1 VDTQFTATISQLQ
14 YTAGRD
20 PEYGQARGLG
30 SQEMNTELETQEL
43 KLRRGKAVKTAL
55 VLGFIALAIFA
66 AFIGAAVMG
75 R

>member
-1 VDTQFTATISQLQ
+1 
-14 YTAGRD
+14 
-20 PEYGQARGLG
+20 
-30 SQEMNTELETQEL
+30 MNTELETQEL